1 MSENKWIYYEAGAR
15 AIARQRRG
23 PDREPTA
30 TERLLARVA
39 IDEALPFIELEQGQS
54 QDKRPE

>member
-23 PDREPTA
+23 PDKEPTA
-30 TERLLARVA
+30 TERLFARVA
-39 IDEALPFIELEQGQS
+39 IDEAMPFIEFEQG

>member
-23 PDREPTA
+23 PDKEPTA
-30 TERLLARVA
+30 TEHPAGSSRSHRMSTWSGS
-39 IDEALPFIELEQGQS
+39 P
-54 QDKRPE
+54 R